1 LLVVSPGRE
10 ISLAPRRLADKLK
23 IGLVV
28 TEGPVLETIDYVR
41 EAVEAPNRL
50 LASLLVDLADAL
62 GRLTPAQ
69 GVPGVLAVL
78 DTTLGATTALVNQE
92 GRTVTGP
99 ELAPPVTVDER
110 LTQPVLRQQR
120 DWYRIT
126 CPIVVSAEEGPGF
139 WLAIQIPSPTPATR
153 QVARRAARLAA
164 APIATLLA
172 AARLR
177 QERDSRT
184 ARHVLD
190 AIIASGDHPEPDLL
204 HQIGTLGWQTEGWC
218 TAIHVKAGSEASA
231 VPAWTGALSAA
242 AEQAGCGG
250 ELIERPDGWTWWL
263 TDAAEPTATMGS
275 ALEARLRAA
284 LTAFVATHPG
294 ANLHAGVGSPHPQ
307 LDGLKKSLTE
317 AQDAA
322 SVARASGAACAVR
335 SFSESGVQLL
345 MVGWLASPELADFA
359 RTLLS
364 PLLKADQ
371 SDQLLHTLEVF
382 LDHESSATATADALG
397 LHRNT
402 VMRRLARLRELLPA
416 DLNEPD
422 DRLAVQ
428 LACRVVNL
436 HT

>member
-1 LLVVSPGRE
+1 
-10 ISLAPRRLADKLK
+10 
-23 IGLVV
+23 
-28 TEGPVLETIDYVR
+28 
-41 EAVEAPNRL
+41 
-50 LASLLVDLADAL
+50 
-62 GRLTPAQ
+62 
-69 GVPGVLAVL
+69 
-78 DTTLGATTALVNQE
+78 
-92 GRTVTGP
+92 
-99 ELAPPVTVDER
+99 
-110 LTQPVLRQQR
+110 
-120 DWYRIT
+120 
-126 CPIVVSAEEGPGF
+126 
-139 WLAIQIPSPTPATR
+139 
-153 QVARRAARLAA
+153 
-164 APIATLLA
+164 
-172 AARLR
+172 
-177 QERDSRT
+177 
-184 ARHVLD
+184 LD

-231 VPAWTGALSAA
+231 VPAWTGALAAA

-275 ALEARLRAA
+275 ALEGRLRAA

-294 ANLHAGVGSPHPQ
+294 ANLHAGVGSPHPR
-307 LDGLKKSLTE
+307 LDGLKKSLAE

-359 RTLLS
+359 RTLLN

-436 HT
+436 HA